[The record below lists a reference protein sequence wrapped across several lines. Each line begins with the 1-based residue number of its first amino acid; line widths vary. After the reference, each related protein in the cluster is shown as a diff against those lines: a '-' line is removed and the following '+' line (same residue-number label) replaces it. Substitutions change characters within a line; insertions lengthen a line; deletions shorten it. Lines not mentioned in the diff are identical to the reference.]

1 MKVSLWRA
9 SLVALVLPFSGAWA
23 DAVSPAP
30 DAVAVTIYH
39 DDGLST
45 SDLLHPD
52 ATLSDRGLA
61 LISETRQVDLP
72 AGPSQIRFRGVA
84 STMVPQTV
92 TIDGLP
98 AGALERNFDYD
109 LLSPGSLLA
118 KSIGETVHLVRT
130 DPKTG
135 RTTEVPAIVR
145 TGPDGAMLEV
155 DGKLEALGCS
165 GLPERLVFDK
175 APDGLT
181 DTPTLT
187 VRTNAP
193 AAGHYTI
200 TLTYIATGLNWSA
213 DYVAHVHGGTLDLS
227 GWLTLANFGST
238 GFGRVPVAAV
248 AGRLNT
254 TGEDTP
260 VHAQALALATEC
272 WPTDIDWATR
282 RHLNEAFRALN
293 LAMPAPPPPAP
304 MAGTVDTVVVTGERK
319 AEQRQLG
326 DYKLYQL
333 PEPTDMP
340 AHETKQVLFL
350 DQHDVPFERL
360 YRYRVSNESRSG
372 ANPATLVLR
381 LDNKAEAGLGK
392 PLPAGDVAVTEP
404 GPGGAPI
411 FIGQQAV
418 RDTPVGLPVEIENG
432 LVFSVQVNQTL
443 ADEKKTGSGN
453 DSREQR
459 TLDFEIVNNRPE
471 EITFEL
477 WQDLS
482 DGQVKI
488 LSESQPHVED
498 RGAAI
503 WRIAL
508 KPGERVPVRFAV
520 DSPY

>member
-1 MKVSLWRA
+1 MLLWRA
-9 SLVALVLPFSGAWA
+9 SLIALVLPFGGAWA
-23 DAVSPAP
+23 DAISPAA

-39 DDGLST
+39 DDALST
-45 SDLLHPD
+45 ANLLHPD
-52 ATLSDRGLA
+52 ATPWVMDEGLA
-61 LISETRQVDLP
+61 LISETRQIDLP

-84 STMVPQTV
+84 STMVPQTA

-98 AGALERNFDYD
+98 AGTLERNFDYD

-118 KSIGETVHLVRT
+118 KSIGETVHLIRT

-135 RTTEVPAIVR
+135 KTTDVPAIVR
-145 TGPDGAMLEV
+145 TGPNGAMLEV
-155 DGKLEALGCS
+155 DGKLEALRCS
-165 GLPERLVFDK
+165 GLPERLVFDRT
-175 APDGLT
+175 PDGLT

-187 VRTNAP
+187 VRTDAP
-193 AAGHYTI
+193 AAGRYTVK
-200 TLTYIATGLNWSA
+200 LTYLATGLNWSA
-213 DYVAHVHGGTLDLS
+213 DYVARVHGRTLDLS

-238 GFGRVPVAAV
+238 GFGRIPIAAV
-248 AGRLNT
+248 AGHLNT
-254 TGEDTP
+254 TGDDKP
-260 VHAQALALATEC
+260 VHAQALALATQC

-282 RHLNEAFRALN
+282 RAILMDMA
-293 LAMPAPPPPAP
+293 PPPPPPPAP
-304 MAGTVDTVVVTGERK
+304 MMAGVIETVVVSAERK

-350 DQHDVPFERL
+350 DQTDVPFERL
-360 YRYRVSNESRSG
+360 YRYRVSGESESG

-381 LDNKAEAGLGK
+381 LKNTAESGLGK
-392 PLPAGDVAVTEP
+392 PLPAGFVAVTEP

-418 RDTPVGLPVEIENG
+418 RDTPIGLPVEIENG
-432 LVFSVQVNQTL
+432 AVYSVLVSQTL
-443 ADEKKTGSGN
+443 ADEKKTGSG
-453 DSREQR
+453 DSQRVQR
-459 TLDFEIVNNRPE
+459 TFDFELANDRSETIS
-471 EITFEL
+471 FEL
-477 WQDLS
+477 WQDLYN
-482 DGQVKI
+482 GAARI
-488 LSESQPHVED
+488 LSEPEPHAVD

-508 KPGERVPVRFAV
+508 KPGERRQMRIAV

>member
-1 MKVSLWRA
+1 MRRWRA
-9 SLVALVLPFSGAWA
+9 SLLALLLPFGGAWA

-45 SDLLHPD
+45 ADLLHPD
-52 ATLSDRGLA
+52 DTISDQGLA
-61 LISETRQVDLP
+61 LIRETRQVDLP
-72 AGPSQIRFRGVA
+72 AGPSEIRFRGVA

-98 AGALERNFDYD
+98 AGTLERNFDYD

-130 DPKTG
+130 DHKTG
-135 RTTEVPAIVR
+135 KRTDVPAIVR
-145 TGPDGAMLEV
+145 TGPDGAMLEI

-175 APDGLT
+175 TPDGLT

-187 VRTNAP
+187 VRTDAP
-193 AAGHYTI
+193 AAGRYTV

-213 DYVAHVHGGTLDLS
+213 DYVAHVHGRVLDLS

-254 TGEDTP
+254 TGDDTP
-260 VHAQALALATEC
+260 VHAQSAALEAQC
-272 WPTDIDWATR
+272 WPTDIDWATHR
-282 RHLNEAFRALN
+282 RVQNAFRDLQ
-293 LAMPAPPPPAP
+293 LAMPAPPPPAM
-304 MAGTVDTVVVTGERK
+304 MASPIETVVVTGEKK

-326 DYKLYQL
+326 DYKIYDL

-350 DQHDVPFERL
+350 DQRDVPFERL
-360 YRYRVSNESRSG
+360 YRYRVSDESPDG
-372 ANPATLVLR
+372 PNPATLVLR
-381 LDNKAEAGLGK
+381 LTNKAEAGLGQ
-392 PLPAGDVAVTEP
+392 PLPAGNVAVTEP

-418 RDTPVGLPVEIENG
+418 HDTPVGLPVEIENG
-432 LVFSVQVNQTL
+432 AVYSVTVRQTL
-443 ADEKKTGSGN
+443 ADEKKTGSG
-453 DSREQR
+453 DSQR
-459 TLDFEIVNNRPE
+459 VQRSFDFEIANDRSETVS
-471 EITFEL
+471 FEL
-477 WQDLS
+477 WQDLYN
-482 DGQVKI
+482 GEARIV
-488 LSESQPHVED
+488 SEEAPHAVD

-503 WRIAL
+503 WRIEL
-508 KPGERVPVRFAV
+508 KPGERRQMRIAV
-520 DSPY
+520 DAPY

>member
-1 MKVSLWRA
+1 ML
-9 SLVALVLPFSGAWA
+9 LPFGGAWA

-45 SDLLHPD
+45 AALLHPD
-52 ATLSDRGLA
+52 RTPWVQDEGLA
-61 LISETRQVDLP
+61 LIRETRQIDLP
-72 AGPSQIRFRGVA
+72 AGPSLIRFRGVA
-84 STMVPQTV
+84 STMVPQTA

-118 KSIGETVHLVRT
+118 KSIGQTVHLIRT

-135 RTTEVPAIVR
+135 KRTDVPAIVR
-145 TGPDGAMLEV
+145 TGPDGAMLEI
-155 DGKLEALGCS
+155 DGKFEALGCS

-193 AAGHYTI
+193 AAGRYTV

-213 DYVAHVHGGTLDLS
+213 DYVAHVHGGALDLS

-238 GFGRVPVAAV
+238 GFGHVPIAAV
-248 AGRLNT
+248 AGHLNT
-254 TGEDTP
+254 TGEDKP
-260 VHAQALALATEC
+260 VHAEALALATEC

-293 LAMPAPPPPAP
+293 LAEPAPPPPAP
-304 MAGTVDTVVVTGERK
+304 MAVMVETVVVTGEKK
-319 AEQRQLG
+319 AAQRQLG

-360 YRYRVSNESRSG
+360 YRYRVSDESQAG
-372 ANPATLVLR
+372 ANPSTLVLR
-381 LDNKAEAGLGK
+381 LTNKAEAGLGK
-392 PLPAGDVAVTEP
+392 PLPAGNVAVTEP

-432 LVFSVQVNQTL
+432 AVYSVRVSQTL

-453 DSREQR
+453 RVQR
-459 TLDFEIVNNRPE
+459 TLDFEIANDRTEAVS
-471 EITFEL
+471 FEL
-477 WQDLS
+477 WQDLYN
-482 DGQVKI
+482 GEAKI
-488 LSESQPHVED
+488 VSEDAPHAVD

-503 WRIAL
+503 WRIEL
-508 KPGERVPVRFAV
+508 KPGERRQMRIAV
-520 DSPY
+520 DAPY